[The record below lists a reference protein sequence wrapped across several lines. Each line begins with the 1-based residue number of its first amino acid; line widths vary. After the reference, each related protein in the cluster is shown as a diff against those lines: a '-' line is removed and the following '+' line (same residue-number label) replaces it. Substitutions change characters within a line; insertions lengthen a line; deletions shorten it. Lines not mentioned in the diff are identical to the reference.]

1 MKWITMI
8 LYALEII
15 YLNVLAL
22 SLNSIVLLENKLR
35 LVAKGIFQ
43 TPGNPLKKL
52 YKTSTTDMLQGR
64 GKKKKYIYI

>member
-52 YKTSTTDMLQGR
+52 YKTIDNFLIID
-64 GKKKKYIYI
+64 YVPIYPKI

>member
-1 MKWITMI
+1 MI

-64 GKKKKYIYI
+64 GKKKKIYIYI